1 MPPIK
6 RMPTEEEI
14 QEAAEELV
22 DCIGPDGKY
31 LRNKRTQIVKYW
43 VRKQQIDAAAGTA
56 SGTTASR
63 LAEFR
68 QEIRDTGS
76 SDEEA
81 FALLIAVAAAL
92 VERDGLLTASS
103 LDS

>member
-31 LRNKRTQIVKYW
+31 LRGKRTQIVKYW
-43 VRKQQIDAAAGTA
+43 VRKQQIDAVAGT
-56 SGTTASR
+56 SGGTTASR
-63 LAEFR
+63 LAEFS
-68 QEIRDTGS
+68 QEIRDMGNS
-76 SDEEA
+76 PEIA
-81 FALLIAVAAAL
+81 AQLVLAVAPAL
-92 VERDGLLTASS
+92 VERDGLITASS